1 MAALT
6 LLVVGVAATVLVV
19 LSLRFNDDADDGF
32 FEAAWQSLLRAIDPG
47 TMGGDTG
54 WPARI
59 VALLVT
65 LAGIFLASALIGIIA
80 TGLDSKID
88 DLRKGRSY
96 VVERGHTAI
105 LGWSPRIFTVV
116 SEITI
121 ANENHPGLAIVV
133 LADREK
139 TEMEDELRARIPDLR
154 KSKLVVPLRRS
165 VHPERPRD
173 REHRRGPVGGHP
185 GR

>member
-1 MAALT
+1 MKAAQRHRLQGSQHVASPAGSPKASPAGRSATWRDTLRYKTDEVLSRGALGIILWLAALT
-6 LLVVGVAATVLVV
+6 LLVVVVAATVLVV
-19 LSLRFNDDADDGF
+19 LELRFNDDVERGF

-47 TMGGDTG
+47 TMGGDTE

-88 DLRKGRSY
+88 DLRKGRSF

-105 LGWSPRIFTVV
+105 LGWSP
-116 SEITI
+116 
-121 ANENHPGLAIVV
+121 
-133 LADREK
+133 
-139 TEMEDELRARIPDLR
+139 
-154 KSKLVVPLRRS
+154 
-165 VHPERPRD
+165 
-173 REHRRGPVGGHP
+173 
-185 GR
+185 